1 VGDVIVRDLL
11 HEWVHHDRDHLAQLS
26 ALTQRLVWPG
36 MGNARR
42 FSVPDA

>member
-1 VGDVIVRDLL
+1 MLQRSPDAGGGHGRE
-11 HEWVHHDRDHLAQLS
+11 HPAQLT

-42 FSVPDA
+42 SSEPDA